1 MFRVSYPLRFAHCDP
16 AGIAF
21 YPRCLE
27 LCDAAVEDWTP
38 AVFGDD
44 RRAMH
49 MGKGLGLPTVSL
61 AATFTAPSKLGDRL
75 DFAVQLTRV
84 GNSSIDLEVEV
95 SCEGEP
101 RFSVRLTQ
109 VLIDLATGVSQPW
122 PPEYRQRLETEC
134 Q

>member
-1 MFRVSYPLRFAHCDP
+1 MFRITYPLRFAHCDP

-38 AVFGDD
+38 AVLGDD

-49 MGKGLGLPTVSL
+49 MGRGLGLPTVSL
-61 AATFTAPSKLGDRL
+61 ASTFTAPSRLGDRL

-84 GNSSIDLEVEV
+84 GNSSIDLEVEAT
-95 SCEGEP
+95 CEGAP
-101 RFSVRLTQ
+101 RFSASLTQ
-109 VLIDLATGVSQPW
+109 VLIDLASGASQPW

>member
-1 MFRVSYPLRFAHCDP
+1 MFHVTYPLRFAHCDP

-38 AVFGDD
+38 AVLGDD
-44 RRAMH
+44 RRRMH
-49 MGKGLGLPTVSL
+49 LDLGIGLPTVSL
-61 AATFTAPSKLGDRL
+61 TSTFAAPSRLGDRL
-75 DFAVQLTRV
+75 DFAVQLTRI
-84 GNSSIDLEVEV
+84 GNSSIDLDVEV
-95 SCEGEP
+95 TCRGAP

-109 VLIDLATGVSQPW
+109 VLIELAGGTAQPW
-122 PPEYRQRLETEC
+122 PAEYRQRLETEC

>member
-1 MFRVSYPLRFAHCDP
+1 MFRVSHPLRFAHCDP

-38 AVFGDD
+38 AVLGDD

-49 MGKGLGLPTVSL
+49 MGRGLGLPTVDL
-61 AATFTAPSKLGDRL
+61 AATFSAPSKLGDLL
-75 DFAVQLTRV
+75 DFSVRLTRV
-84 GNSSIDLEVEV
+84 GRSSIDLEVTV
-95 SCEGEP
+95 SCSGEA
-101 RFSVRLTQ
+101 RFAIRLTQ
-109 VLIDLATGVSQPW
+109 VLIDLASGKSRSW
-122 PPEYRQRLETEC
+122 PPEYRQRLEMEC